1 MKELIKCF
9 PMPLR
14 LYMCI
19 LVALVVALQFAEP
32 PSAVPFIQLIS
43 NTKSQLAIN
52 KKLLFKNLGEYNN
65 GKKKN

>member
-32 PSAVPFIQLIS
+32 PKRSALHPVDQQYEEPTGNQQKIALQ
-43 NTKSQLAIN
+43 
-52 KKLLFKNLGEYNN
+52 KLGRI
-65 GKKKN
+65 